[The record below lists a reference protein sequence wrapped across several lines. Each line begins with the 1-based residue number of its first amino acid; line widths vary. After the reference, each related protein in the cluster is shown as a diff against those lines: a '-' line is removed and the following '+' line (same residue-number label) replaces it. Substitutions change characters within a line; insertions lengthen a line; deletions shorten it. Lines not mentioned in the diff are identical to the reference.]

1 MKDIY
6 MNMDILMKSYRSLFL
21 EYVEEEMQDLSIIFE
36 WIDIKKLISKSQTP
50 GINNIRIYP

>member
-1 MKDIY
+1 

-50 GINNIRIYP
+50 GMNNIRIYP